1 MPHFTLDEFTYAV
14 KIAGGVGSFVAFCI
28 AVSTYYRTERWK
40 RAEFLAH
47 EMKEFF
53 ASPRVQK
60 AMLLIDWG
68 ERRINLLENVPEDQ
82 AILPVN
88 RAMQVRGLRPHIIVT
103 GDLSDSEGM
112 AVGDGDSKDRFS
124 QPEAAIRDCY
134 DAFLDGLERFA
145 SYAKTGLT
153 NVASLRPYIGYWIE
167 DISEPTKSPED
178 AAWNAALLTY
188 ISYYRFTGVLWL
200 FERFGKDITPG
211 SALYR
216 SLLVAMA
223 DQVFART
230 LAATVG
236 VTYTLAQ
243 NVPNI
248 QQLNS

>member
-1 MPHFTLDEFTYAV
+1 MPHFTLYEFTDTV
-14 KIAGGVGSFVAFCI
+14 KIVGGVGSFIAFCI

-53 ASPRVQK
+53 AGSRVQK

-82 AILPVN
+82 AIVTVN
-88 RAMQVRGLRPHIIVT
+88 RAMQVRGLRPHIMIT
-103 GDLSDSEGM
+103 GDFSGSEGM
-112 AVGDGDSKDRFS
+112 KVCDGDSKDRFS

-145 SYAKTGLT
+145 SYTKTGLT
-153 NVASLRPYIGYWIE
+153 NVASLRPYIGYWID
-167 DISEPTKSPED
+167 DISETTNSPQD

-188 ISYYRFTGVLWL
+188 IYYYRFTGVLWL
-200 FERFGKDITPG
+200 FEKFGRDISPG
-211 SALYR
+211 SDLYW
-216 SLLVAMA
+216 SLLDAMA
-223 DQVFART
+223 DQEFART

-236 VTYTLAQ
+236 VTYTGVQEAPRL
-243 NVPNI
+243 PTTH
-248 QQLNS
+248 